1 MSKKDLSEADI
12 CDRYI
17 TPALYEAGWN
27 LSYASILHLERRY
40 SQSLVFDNKELPLGK
55 WNSPIHATVAA

>member
-12 CDRYI
+12 CARYI

-40 SQSLVFDNKELPLGK
+40 SQSLVFDN
-55 WNSPIHATVAA
+55 

>member
-27 LSYASILHLERRY
+27 LSYASILHRHCCRL
-40 SQSLVFDNKELPLGK
+40 SWDHDQK
-55 WNSPIHATVAA
+55 I